1 MGKSYRGDEPLSL
14 IHYTANVLDRA
25 NPSFAQAVRDQIQ
38 RAAGDYPI
46 ITVSHEPLAFGQN
59 IVVENPVRGHL
70 QIYRNVLTGARAALT
85 DWVVLVEDDIV
96 YHESHFRTH
105 RPPMHKFAYDFNKWG
120 INTWVRPPVFGY
132 RSRAVINQLIA
143 PRQLLIDALEER
155 FNLYPDE
162 EALKK
167 RFGESNPLK
176 FWGDLGRYEKHLG
189 VTVREWEPFASP
201 VPSVV
206 FSHEEAFGFLSRGKR
221 KSIGEGHRTELPG
234 WGSAESMLALWTG
247 DQTPITS
254 RGAA

>member
-1 MGKSYRGDEPLSL
+1 MGKSYRGDEPLTV
-14 IHYTANVLDRA
+14 IFYTSNTLDRA
-25 NPSFAQAVRDQIQ
+25 NPFFAQKVRNQIQ
-38 RAAGDYPI
+38 VAAGGYPI
-46 ITVSHEPLAFGQN
+46 VTVSHEPLAFGHN

-70 QIYRNVLTGARAALT
+70 QIYRNILTGSLAAQTEFVGLI
-85 DWVVLVEDDIV
+85 EDDCMV
-96 YHESHFRTH
+96 PPDHFRTH
-105 RPPMHKFAYDFNKWG
+105 RPPPHKFAYDFNKWG

-132 RSRAVINQLIA
+132 RSRAVINSLIA

-162 EALKK
+162 DALKK
-167 RFGESNPLK
+167 KFGENHLK

-206 FSHEEAFGFLSRGKR
+206 FSHEEAFGFLSRGRR

-234 WGSAESMLALWTG
+234 WGSAESMLELWT
-247 DQTPITS
+247 S
-254 RGAA
+254 GAAT